1 MMTRKF
7 ALVFACFI
15 VTYLSLLMVPT
26 KSKNNIPFYK
36 DKSVANIAHRN
47 GHALMP
53 ANTVEA
59 GLNALQVGADI
70 LEIDIHLTAD
80 KRLVVRHDEVI
91 DTTTDGIG
99 RISEMTLSEIEKHN
113 AKFHEVEYPHKL
125 SPLGIKIPAL
135 TTLFQRIPDAR
146 YLIEIKP
153 QDSLASER
161 LCQVVRE
168 YKLTEQVLV
177 GSFHTPVLQH
187 FRRICPEVPTSH
199 GQSEIRLFYI
209 LVKLGLGHLYD
220 PPGYSMQLPVSYQGT
235 EIVTPRL
242 LKVAHSLNLRVE
254 IWTVNDIEISKKLIT
269 LGVDGIITDR
279 PDLIEDL
286 LDI

>member
-1 MMTRKF
+1 MAKKF
-7 ALVFACFI
+7 VLVCACFI
-15 VTYLSLLMVPT
+15 VTYLSLLMVPA

-36 DKSVANIAHRN
+36 EKGVANIAHRN

-99 RISEMTLSEIEKHN
+99 RISEMTFSEIEKYN

-135 TTLFQRIPDAR
+135 TALFQRIPSAR

-153 QDSLASER
+153 QDNLASER
-161 LCQVVRE
+161 LCAVVRE

-177 GSFHTPVLQH
+177 GSFHTSVLEH

-199 GQSEIRLFYI
+199 GQSEVRLFYVLI
-209 LVKLGLGHLYD
+209 KLGLGHLYD
-220 PPGYSMQLPVSYQGT
+220 PPGYSMQLPISYQGF

-242 LKVAHSLNLRVE
+242 LKVAHSLNLKVE
-254 IWTVNDIEISKKLIT
+254 IWTINDIETSKKLIT

-279 PDLIEDL
+279 PDLIDDL

>member
-1 MMTRKF
+1 MAKKF
-7 ALVFACFI
+7 VLVCACFI
-15 VTYLSLLMVPT
+15 VTYLSLLMVPA

-36 DKSVANIAHRN
+36 DKGVANIAHRN

-99 RISEMTLSEIEKHN
+99 RISEMTFSEIEKYN

-135 TTLFQRIPDAR
+135 TALFQRIPSAR

-153 QDSLASER
+153 QDNLASER
-161 LCQVVRE
+161 LCAVVRE

-177 GSFHTPVLQH
+177 GSFHTSVLEH

-199 GQSEIRLFYI
+199 GQSEVRLFYVLI
-209 LVKLGLGHLYD
+209 KLGLGHLYD
-220 PPGYSMQLPVSYQGT
+220 PPGYSMQLPISYQGF

-242 LKVAHSLNLRVE
+242 LKVAHSLNLKVE
-254 IWTVNDIEISKKLIT
+254 IWTINDIETSKKLIT

-279 PDLIEDL
+279 PDLIDDL